1 MPVGY
6 FPTNILQNAD
16 KITLEPPRGI
26 KPNIS
31 RSFKELNEDVLSAC
45 PIRKK

>member
-6 FPTNILQNAD
+6 FPSNILQNAD

-31 RSFKELNEDVLSAC
+31 RSFK
-45 PIRKK
+45 

>member
-1 MPVGY
+1 MLSSMHVDY
-6 FPTNILQNAD
+6 FPSSILQNAD

-31 RSFKELNEDVLSAC
+31 RSFKELSE
-45 PIRKK
+45 